1 MKILITAAVA
11 AASFVSLACSGGVTP
26 NGNTTAANKTAAN
39 KTAPNSTATNNAAPA
54 KADDVPASVKAALPN
69 AQTFTTQHRDLTDA
83 QIASI
88 EKDTGGKVSEKDH
101 HSYLAFSSANGAR
114 TQVGAATVVK
124 AAGKEI
130 VIVYDNKD
138 GSPVIKEIKAEGL
151 PAGFLGQFSGK
162 GHDDDLLLGADIK
175 ANGAKEDQAAAIT
188 DAVRIDL
195 LSMQALYGKAH
206 NH

>member
-1 MKILITAAVA
+1 MKTLIIATAV
-11 AASFVSLACSGGVTP
+11 SVSLFASACSTSP
-26 NGNTTAANKTAAN
+26 STNANNAIAGNRSAANTIAAN
-39 KTAPNSTATNNAAPA
+39 NTPA
-54 KADDVPASVKAALPN
+54 KADDVPASVKAAIPN
-69 AQTFTTQHRDLTDA
+69 AQTFTTQHKDLTDA

-101 HSYLAFSSANGAR
+101 RSYLAFSTASGAR
-114 TQVGAATVVK
+114 TQIGAVTVVR

-138 GSPVIKEIKAEGL
+138 GSPLIKEIKVDGVPGA
-151 PAGFLGQFSGK
+151 FLSQFAGK

-175 ANGAKEDQAAAIT
+175 ANGAKEDEAKAIT
-188 DAVRIDL
+188 DAVRIDV

-206 NH
+206 AH